1 MNRERIKSFFGNRTV
16 KILLIAA
23 AALLLLLAVWKVFFR
38 ATDKPTPY
46 EATAQEER
54 LSNLLSQIEGVQ
66 NATVMISLADG
77 APVGAV
83 VVFDGADSIL
93 TRIRVI
99 DVASNALNIKKK
111 LILVYP
117 S

>member
-77 APVGAV
+77 APVG
-83 VVFDGADSIL
+83 SIL

-99 DVASNALNIKKK
+99 DVASNALNLKKE